1 MPHTATLAALTL
13 ELEAVRTG
21 QAASAAVL
29 RSLRTAHDLLAALTP
44 RHRHALDEILTRM
57 ESGSLFSEK
66 SCSFSQGELRDA
78 LAQWLAQ
85 WLAHASQYLTHTEQ
99 TA

>member
-57 ESGSLFSEK
+57 ESGSLFSEE

-78 LAQWLAQ
+78 LAQ

>member
-1 MPHTATLAALTL
+1 
-13 ELEAVRTG
+13 
-21 QAASAAVL
+21 
-29 RSLRTAHDLLAALTP
+29 
-44 RHRHALDEILTRM
+44 M

-78 LAQWLAQ
+78 PAQ